1 MIQIYV
7 NYNINIFKLI
17 IIIYLIKLL
26 ELILPILGLSS
37 ADCLEELYFNGTSTQ
52 KYCLPKPHFA
62 SNLLIEVYEKDSNKV
77 GIENGIIKVKYDG
90 EYYPIFGREDIE
102 IPYSEFRSILL
113 D

>member
-37 ADCLEELYFNGTSTQ
+37 ADCLEELYFNGTST
-52 KYCLPKPHFA
+52 
-62 SNLLIEVYEKDSNKV
+62 
-77 GIENGIIKVKYDG
+77 
-90 EYYPIFGREDIE
+90 
-102 IPYSEFRSILL
+102 
-113 D
+113 